1 MRQTLIKAKRE
12 SVTEGVKF
20 IEESLMT
27 LGISPKTATK
37 QALISEEIMLQ
48 MIQQAS
54 SENSDI
60 KITVLGIKFHARILI
75 SCRGNKIVLDGMT
88 SLNDYGDIS
97 DMDDE
102 QLALVSNML
111 MLSTFPNL
119 SLRYMGGVNR
129 ASIDVKN
136 KESQGNNKVL
146 IAMVLGVL
154 AGLLLR
160 LVIPETVGTFLS
172 RNIFTFVSEIFINC
186 IKMLVAP
193 LVFFSIA
200 ESMTGFSDYGAFGR
214 ISAKVIGL
222 YFLTTIIAIGI
233 GFGAYY
239 IFTPGRPELIGD
251 VLSAT
256 SASSETPTVVLSIR
270 GMLINIVPTNFFGAF
285 TSADMLQLIFLAT
298 FVGIVS
304 GLIGEKSEGVRNFIT
319 SANALFSKMTS
330 IVVACM
336 PVVVFCIIC
345 NLALTVKASSLIS
358 LGKLFLTIVVG
369 IALMIVFYGLFLM
382 FSAHINP
389 LRFFAKYKEAAVT
402 AFSTASSNA
411 TIPVSMHAL
420 DRIGVSPKVYMFSIP
435 LGSTINMDGTSIYYV
450 IITMFMIHVFNVP
463 ITGSLLMGLIISV
476 LLLSIGTPGIPG
488 SSIACASMLFAQ
500 VGVPPEAI
508 GYIMVLSTLTDFF
521 RTLSN
526 TMGDSVVTTV
536 VAKSEKLFDINK
548 FNS

>member
-1 MRQTLIKAKRE
+1 MRQILIKAKHE
-12 SVTEGVKF
+12 SISEGIEF
-20 IEESLMT
+20 IEDSLT
-27 LGISPKTATK
+27 RLGISRNTVIK
-37 QALISEEIMLQ
+37 QVLISEEILLQ
-48 MIQQAS
+48 MIQHAS
-54 SENSDI
+54 SENSKI
-60 KITVLGIKFHARILI
+60 KITVLGVKFHAKILI
-75 SCRGNKIVLDGMT
+75 SCRGDKIELDGMN

-97 DMDDE
+97 EMDDE

-111 MLSTFPNL
+111 MLSTFSNL
-119 SLRYMGGVNR
+119 SLRYSRRVNR
-129 ASIDVKN
+129 AFIDVKN
-136 KESQGNNKVL
+136 RESQGNSNVL
-146 IAMVLGVL
+146 LAMVLGIL

-160 LVIPETVGTFLS
+160 LVIPETIGALLS
-172 RNIFTFVSEIFINC
+172 ENVFTFASEIFINC

-222 YFLTTIIAIGI
+222 YFFTTIIAIGI

-239 IFTPGRPELIGD
+239 IFSPGKPELLGD

-256 SASSETPTVVLSIR
+256 NGSAATLPATISIR
-270 GMLINIVPTNFFGAF
+270 DTLINIVPTNFFNAF

-304 GLIGEKSEGVRNFIT
+304 GLIGEKSESVRNFVT

-330 IVVACM
+330 VVVGCM
-336 PVVVFCIIC
+336 PLVVFCIIC
-345 NLALTVKASSLIS
+345 NLALTVKVSSLIS
-358 LGKLFLTIVVG
+358 LGKLFLTIIVG

-389 LRFFAKYKEAAVT
+389 LCFFAKYKEAAVT

-450 IITMFMIHVFNVP
+450 IITMFMIHVFKVP

-488 SSIACASMLFAQ
+488 ASIACASMLFAQ

-536 VAKSEKLFDINK
+536 VAKSEKLFDLNK
-548 FNS
+548 FKA